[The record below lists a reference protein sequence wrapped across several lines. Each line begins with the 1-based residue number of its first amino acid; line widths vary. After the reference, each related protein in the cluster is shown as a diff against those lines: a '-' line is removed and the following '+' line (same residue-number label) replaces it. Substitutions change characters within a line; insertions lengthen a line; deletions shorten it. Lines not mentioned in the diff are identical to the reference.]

1 MRNWIER
8 GFYMGLGGFSLTYE
22 KAEDFVNDLVKRGE
36 ARREETSDLVDRL
49 MKRGKEEQDAVRKMI
64 QEETERSMKGL
75 NLATSKDVAAL
86 SKKIDALSK
95 QQTK

>member
-8 GFYMGLGGFSLTYE
+8 GLYMGLGVFSLTYE

-36 ARREETSDLVDRL
+36 ARREEASELVDRL
-49 MKRGKEEQDAVRKMI
+49 MKRGKEEREAVRKMI
-64 QEETERSMKGL
+64 QEETERAMKGL
-75 NLATSKDVAAL
+75 NLATSKDVTAL

-95 QQTK
+95 QLTK